1 LPISLYLPS
10 SLPPLRAVIAMQAG
24 MPTNPLTKRKV
35 RRVRAR
41 ALAARRHI

>member
-10 SLPPLRAVIAMQAG
+10 SLPPRAVITMQAG

-35 RRVRAR
+35 RHAR
-41 ALAARRHI
+41 KVAFTARRH